1 MAGPQLLIVAVII
14 VFVIAFVVTMLVL
27 NVQGKRM
34 VSTNTKL
41 VENQNTLLEQN
52 EQRESK
58 LVKRIDDLEEQ
69 LKQHIEVTLL
79 QEQTRPLRE
88 RIELT
93 ADMSDEELMAWVDQ
107 EMDERLLYT
116 DSELTLKTMAQTLG
130 LTQKRLGEL
139 FKNNKKYN
147 SLGDYLN
154 EKRFLYACRLLREK
168 PNWTIEAV
176 GKEAGFG
183 GRRTFQMEVKRRLGI
198 TPLQYRQG
206 MNGITKV
213 CGLVLMLATMLVG
226 CTKDP
231 IILPNPDEEQA
242 SSAPLVIVIYGPN
255 SLGDRSY
262 CDMIYTGVE
271 RAAQRHELRTLQFSP
286 ESYEEGLAYLE
297 TIFSEMERAADTVRR
312 LLITPGVGYD
322 AYIRANSHRLESN
335 PRADLLYME
344 TTTPLED
351 KGSTLYI
358 DYYGAMYMGGCMVH
372 YTALDYTDKE
382 LVSLVLANPHTQSVR
397 EAGEGFVAGF
407 NDTQGHEPLAL
418 HIRYLSQE
426 PAGGFTLSDTAAI
439 RIIREE
445 STYLYEDTEG
455 IMLVPVCGGAMH
467 SLIRAIRGTQLFASN
482 QYIGIDGDMNADNF
496 FCPFSIVK
504 HVDRVMEDYIGKWLD
519 GTMPKH
525 QTLGLA
531 DGATGIL
538 VGNYY
543 LPNDLNLIDM
553 DSLWQVAVGKEAGR
567 WRN

>member
-52 EQRESK
+52 EQRESE

-79 QEQTRPLRE
+79 QEQTRPHRE

-93 ADMSDEELMAWVDQ
+93 ADMSDEELMAWMDY

-139 FKNNKKYN
+139 FKNNEKYN

-206 MNGITKV
+206 MSGITKV
-213 CGLVLMLATMLVG
+213 CGLLLMLTTMLVG

-231 IILPNPDEEQA
+231 IILPNPNEEQA

-271 RAAQRHELRTLQFSP
+271 RAAQRHGLRTLQFSP
-286 ESYEEGLAYLE
+286 ESYEEGFAYLE

-312 LLITPGVGYD
+312 LLITPGYD
-322 AYIRANSHRLESN
+322 TFIRANSHRLESN
-335 PRADLLYME
+335 PRADLLYLE
-344 TTTPLED
+344 TSTPLEN

-358 DYYGAMYMGGCMVH
+358 NYYGAMYMGGCMVH
-372 YTALDYTDKE
+372 YTAYHYTDDE
-382 LVSLVLANPHTQSVR
+382 VVSLVLANPHTESVR

-407 NDTQGHEPLAL
+407 NDTQGLEPLAL

-445 STYLYEDTEG
+445 STCPGEVTES
-455 IMLVPVCGGAMH
+455 ITLVPVCGGAMH
-467 SLIRAIRGTQLFASN
+467 SLIRAIRGTLLFAMN
-482 QYIGIDGDMNADNF
+482 QYIGIDGDMNADNLL
-496 FCPFSIVK
+496 CPFSIVK
-504 HVDRVMEDYIGKWLD
+504 HVDRVMEDYVGMWLE

-531 DGATGIL
+531 DGATGVII
-538 VGNYY
+538 GNFFV
-543 LPNDLNLIDM
+543 PNDLNLIDI
-553 DSLWQVAVGKEAGR
+553 DSLWQVAVEKENIDKR
-567 WRN
+567 